1 MISNAEYDYSNLN
14 EKISGLMGALIGRGA
29 SEGDIE
35 KLLKA
40 ETGQLAGRIGSVLGA
55 RTEAAAKR
63 NATRDVAKQMT
74 VLPGYSIFVDEDRQ
88 GHSANSDME
97 WLTASP
103 QTLTGINAED
113 NRRDLDGPA
122 AMELFRRAQKNGSRG
137 KAAVVIGRR
146 GHQKIVRVNR
156 IRVTSAARDSMILS
170 IFNRMGELSASF
182 YRVAKKYVPAKR
194 VPPWIE
200 RKFAAVF
207 EKGKSSDESG
217 GFGTPTAFVQ
227 FAVASIGIYSNP
239 KIAERVQNVLD
250 TAGNVVHRKLKN
262 IVNGYQYDWET
273 GRVFRPKY
281 QEDPE

>member
-1 MISNAEYDYSNLN
+1 MISNSEYDYSNLN

-74 VLPGYSIFVDEDRQ
+74 VMPGYSIFVDEDRQ

-97 WLTASP
+97 WLTTSP

-137 KAAVVIGRR
+137 KAADCNRPARPSENCAREQNPRHQRRARLDDLEHFQSHGR
-146 GHQKIVRVNR
+146 
-156 IRVTSAARDSMILS
+156 
-170 IFNRMGELSASF
+170 
-182 YRVAKKYVPAKR
+182 
-194 VPPWIE
+194 IE
-200 RKFAAVF
+200 RIILPR
-207 EKGKSSDESG
+207 G
-217 GFGTPTAFVQ
+217 
-227 FAVASIGIYSNP
+227 
-239 KIAERVQNVLD
+239 
-250 TAGNVVHRKLKN
+250 
-262 IVNGYQYDWET
+262 
-273 GRVFRPKY
+273 
-281 QEDPE
+281 